1 LERKQANNKIE
12 TKYIEFELVLGNGDT
27 CKVRYCDEWGASLFG
42 NRTIH
47 FEFLDC
53 LSISATKYRSEF
65 RVVGAHEKIDPE
77 ESAKLV
83 IEQLTGIKFSGKNIQ
98 QKLL

>member
-1 LERKQANNKIE
+1 LHEEYQ
-12 TKYIEFELVLGNGDT
+12 EFELILGNGDV
-27 CKVRYCDEWGASLFG
+27 CKVRYCDQWGASLFG

-53 LSISATKYRSEF
+53 LSVSPTGYRSEF
-65 RVVGAHEKIDPE
+65 RTVDAKEQIDPKAA
-77 ESAKLV
+77 AKEI
-83 IEQLTGIKFSGKNIQ
+83 IEHLTGIKFSGENVQ

>member
-1 LERKQANNKIE
+1 MNNMME

-27 CKVRYCDEWGASLFG
+27 CNVRYCDEWGASLFG

-53 LSISATKYRSEF
+53 LSISATKYRSGF
-65 RVVGAHEKIDPE
+65 RVVGAHEKIDSE
-77 ESAKLV
+77 GSAKLI
-83 IEQLTGIKFSGKNIQ
+83 IEQLIGIKFSGENIQ